1 MTDLSAGRTTHK
13 LADVVRE
20 HLSER
25 PNKIA
30 FKFEGDEVSYAAL
43 DSRMSQV
50 ANGLIALGLK
60 PNERVGYIGKNS
72 HLYFEMMLGVSR
84 AGGVTCPINW
94 RLSGRE
100 MAFIL
105 NDSGARIVFVGP
117 EFLGALRKIQTDLP
131 NLEHIICMEPHDDL
145 GETPL
150 YTDWRSGQSDG
161 DPGIV
166 RGFEDDAVQ
175 MYTSGTT
182 GNPKG
187 AILTN
192 ANLLGM
198 RERERVLGIEKPVWS
213 RWSPDDVSLVAM
225 PCFHIGGTAWGLT
238 GLCNGATG
246 VVMREFDPNAV
257 LDFIDEHR
265 ISKLFMVPA
274 AMKIVLEHPRA
285 REVDYS
291 PLKYMLYGASPI
303 PLDLLRKAMEVF
315 QCGFVQMYGMTETAG
330 TIVALPPED
339 HDPEGNERMRSAGKA
354 LDGVDVAILDDTGT
368 PVASGEVGE
377 IAARTVMNMK
387 GYWNLPEATA
397 STLTGDGWLRT
408 GDAGYMD
415 KDGYIFIH
423 DRVKD
428 MIISGGENI
437 YPAEVENA
445 IYGHPKL
452 ADVAVIGVPDD
463 KWGEAVKAVVV
474 PKPGESVSAQE
485 VIAWARER
493 IAAYKCPKSVDI
505 IDALPRNPSGKILRK
520 DLRAPYWGKQGRAVN

>member
-13 LADVVRE
+13 LSDVVRE
-20 HLSER
+20 HLPER
-25 PNKIA
+25 PDKIA
-30 FKFEGDEVSYAAL
+30 FKFEGDEISFRAL
-43 DSRMSQV
+43 DTHMNQV
-50 ANGLIALGLK
+50 ANGLLALGLK

-72 HLYFEMMLGVSR
+72 HHYFEMLLGVSR

-94 RLSGRE
+94 RLAAPE
-100 MAFIL
+100 IAFIL
-105 NDSGARIVFVGP
+105 KDCGARIVFVGP
-117 EFLGALRKIQTDLP
+117 EFLSTLRSIEADLP
-131 NLEHIICMEPHDDL
+131 ALKHIICMEPGEGL
-145 GETPL
+145 GDAPL
-150 YTDWRSGQSDG
+150 YIDWRNAQVDR
-161 DPGIV
+161 DPGIE
-166 RGFEDDAVQ
+166 RSFEDDAVQ

-198 RERERVLGIEKPVWS
+198 RERDRVLNIEKPVWN
-213 RWSPDDVSLVAM
+213 RWTSDDISLVAM

-274 AMKIVLEHPRA
+274 AMKIVLDNPRA
-285 REVDYS
+285 RQVDYS

-303 PLDLLRKAMEVF
+303 PLDLLRTAMEVF

-354 LDGVDVAILDDTGT
+354 LDGVEVAILGEDGE
-368 PVASGEVGE
+368 PVPAGEVGE

-415 KDGYIFIH
+415 EDGYIYIH

-452 ADVAVIGVPDD
+452 ADVAVIGIPDD
-463 KWGEAVKAVVV
+463 KWGEAVKAIVV
-474 PKPGESVSAQE
+474 PKPGESISAE
-485 VIAWARER
+485 DVIAWSRER

-520 DLRAPYWGKQGRAVN
+520 DLRAPYWDNQTRAVN